1 MAHILRERERIL
13 RRTQFGGQ
21 RGCVSVV
28 VRGKK
33 DGRFREIRFHLAS
46 QSQALGEGTGIPA
59 AVGALLLLQGK
70 VKGPGV
76 VPPEAGVNPGDFIGM
91 IPQVMALD
99 PQKEG
104 GKSFGGVILEQVD
117 EHGRITKIDV

>member
-1 MAHILRERERIL
+1 
-13 RRTQFGGQ
+13 
-21 RGCVSVV
+21 
-28 VRGKK
+28 
-33 DGRFREIRFHLAS
+33 
-46 QSQALGEGTGIPA
+46 
-59 AVGALLLLQGK
+59 
-70 VKGPGV
+70 V